1 MARLIYVPVLHS
13 TAEMGSAAS
22 AYKAAFIARYGEARW
37 ASRTAEFDAIW
48 GAVADAIQALELNFT
63 HVKLYQDS
71 LPVCGRESELVSSLA
86 AVGSQNHQLLESLM
100 HRGATLVG
108 TESPT
113 LLLDEYKLMQSQDR
127 TDAKAA
133 ALLEARDRFIAK
145 QIDSTLDDGDVGIL
159 FMGALHKVA
168 QFLPERIKT
177 EYLAIQTNSSRS
189 KTDAGGVECK

>member
-1 MARLIYVPVLHS
+1 
-13 TAEMGSAAS
+13 
-22 AYKAAFIARYGEARW
+22 
-37 ASRTAEFDAIW
+37 
-48 GAVADAIQALELNFT
+48 
-63 HVKLYQDS
+63 
-71 LPVCGRESELVSSLA
+71 
-86 AVGSQNHQLLESLM
+86 
-100 HRGATLVG
+100 VG

-145 QIDSTLDDGDVGIL
+145 QIDSTLGDGDVGIL

-168 QFLPERIKT
+168 QFLPERIKA
-177 EYLAIQTNSSRS
+177 EYLTIQTNSSRS